1 MKLLVVEDEYDLNNI
16 LCRHLMKNGYWFDS
30 CSNGVEA
37 LEYMQVTVYDAI
49 ILDIMMPIMDGYEF
63 LNRIRS
69 NHDQTPVI
77 LLTARDSLQDKI
89 LGLDSGADDYL
100 VKPFEPEEL
109 LARIRV
115 MTRRVYGQASNEIRV
130 GDLILDI
137 SKKKVVRLGVEINLT
152 SKEYEILEYL
162 IQNQD
167 HILSRQQ
174 IQDHVWDF
182 DYDGVSNLI
191 DVLIKNI
198 RKKID
203 VKNAKPLIYTKRGM
217 GYVIRNAEEG
227 QTDESGKENQQP
239 SYYN

>member
-16 LCRHLMKNGYWFDS
+16 LCRHLMKNGYGVDS

-162 IQNQD
+162 MQNQD

-182 DYDGVSNLI
+182 SYEGASNMI
-191 DVLIKNI
+191 DVYINSL
-198 RKKID
+198 RKKVDKDFPNKLLHTI
-203 VKNAKPLIYTKRGM
+203 RGV
-217 GYVIRNAEEG
+217 GYVLKK
-227 QTDESGKENQQP
+227 D
-239 SYYN
+239 